1 MLLVAA
7 IATLLALFLSFPV
20 VLHPT
25 TMLFG
30 SVGDATG
37 TVAIYWWWSYAPT
50 HGLPL
55 LDNTWTGTPLGSG
68 WDHIPFVVFQVL
80 LMAPLSF
87 LVGPVAA
94 YNIGAI
100 ASYPATAAVTFLLA
114 RRLGM
119 GSMAAAFAAL
129 AFAFMPL
136 HTEKATAHLDQAHME
151 VFPAFLLFGLRWR
164 QGGSKWNLVAAGAVA
179 GLTLWTDVYLAFILS
194 VLAAGLFVLSMLIP
208 GDGNEPSLGDR
219 VRKHAV
225 ALLIVATV
233 AAVFVP
239 PAVAIGARSGAGLN
253 NAVSTEV
260 DVLQRTMFEIRA
272 YSARPWEY
280 VLPWHSNPFVPSSV
294 KAFEAQHLHG
304 SNPTENSLFL
314 GYTVLLLAVI
324 GLLATRR
331 GRRMPVV
338 LGAATLLIGA
348 VFASPPSE
356 HLGGLTMYFPSDVLG
371 QLLPVF
377 RVYSRFG
384 MIVMLGA
391 ALIAGIGLDVVR
403 RRLSLRGGSW
413 RALALIPFITLGLEF
428 TNVPPSRALAVLPPP
443 PEYTWL
449 QSQPQGILVE
459 YPLATGPVTTQEIQ
473 TRQYTLYQMVHLHQ
487 MFNGAVPSSPAGKY
501 ASQLEPY
508 YSPETVDKLRSLGI
522 RYVFVHRRDYV
533 ADGLETPR
541 SVPGLRYITTLDDTD
556 IFVVTSSQS
565 KASPNPW

>member
-1 MLLVAA
+1 MLIVAA
-7 IATLLALFLSFPV
+7 IATLLALILSFPV

-25 TMLFG
+25 TMLYG
-30 SVGDATG
+30 SQGDATG
-37 TVAIYWWWSYAPT
+37 TVAIYWWWSYAPR

-68 WDHIPFVVFQVL
+68 WDHIPFVVFQVV

-87 LVGPVAA
+87 LAGPIAA
-94 YNIGAI
+94 YNIAAV

-114 RRLGM
+114 RRMGM
-119 GSMAAAFAAL
+119 GSVAAAFAAL

-151 VFPAFLLFGLRWR
+151 VFPAFLLFALRWR
-164 QGGSKWNLVAAGAVA
+164 QGGSKWNLAAAGAIA
-179 GLTLWTDVYLAFILS
+179 GLTLWTDIYMTFILS
-194 VLAAGLFVLSMLIP
+194 VLAAGLLVLSVLIP
-208 GDGNEPSLGDR
+208 DERTGVSLGHR
-219 VRKHAV
+219 IRKHAL
-225 ALLIVATV
+225 ALVIVAAV
-233 AAVFVP
+233 SAVFVP
-239 PAVAIGARSGAGLN
+239 PAIAVGARSGGGLS
-253 NAVSTEV
+253 NAVSSEV
-260 DVLQRTMFEIRA
+260 DVLRRTMSEIRA
-272 YSARPWEY
+272 FSARPWEY
-280 VLPWHSNPFVPSSV
+280 VLPWHANPFVPSSL

-304 SNPTENSLFL
+304 SNFVELSLFL
-314 GYTVLLLAVI
+314 GYTVMLLAVI

-338 LGAATLLIGA
+338 LAVATMGIGA
-348 VFASPPSE
+348 VFSAPPSV
-356 HLGGLTMYFPSDVLG
+356 HVDGLTAYFPSEILG
-371 QLLPVF
+371 RLLPVF

-391 ALIAGIGLDVVR
+391 ALLAGIGLDDVR

-413 RALALIPFITLGLEF
+413 RALALVPFVTLGLEF

-459 YPLATGPVTTQEIQ
+459 YPLATGPAATQEIQ
-473 TRQYTLYQMVHLHQ
+473 TYEYALYQMVHLHR
-487 MFNGAVPSSPAGKY
+487 MFNGATSASPAARY

-508 YSPETVDKLRSLGI
+508 YSPEAIARLRSLGI
-522 RYVFVHRRDYV
+522 RYVFVHRADYA

-541 SVPGLRYITTLDDTD
+541 LVTGLEYVATLGDTD
-556 IFVVTSSQS
+556 IFLVNSS
-565 KASPNPW
+565 